1 MTPFQFQLVRLTWAQ
16 LQPRSNQ
23 VAALLQ
29 RRLGA
34 DQAQPLAGQRLM
46 AQLDVAIHRLARRAP
61 MCLPAGLGAALL
73 DTLTEALGDAFSP
86 AVREAWEALCAE
98 IECVEAQAA

>member
-29 RRLGA
+29 RQLGA
-34 DQAQPLAGQRLM
+34 EQAQPLEGQRLM
-46 AQLDVAIHRLARRAP
+46 AQLDVAIHRLARAVP
-61 MCLPAGLGAALL
+61 MTLPAGLNAALMGAL
-73 DTLTEALGDAFSP
+73 AEVLGDAFSP

-98 IECVEAQAA
+98 LEAVEAEAA